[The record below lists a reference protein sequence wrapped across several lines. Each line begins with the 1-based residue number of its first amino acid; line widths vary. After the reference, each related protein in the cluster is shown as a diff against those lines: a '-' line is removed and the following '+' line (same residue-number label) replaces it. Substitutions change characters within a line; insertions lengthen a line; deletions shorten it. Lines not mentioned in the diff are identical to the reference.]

1 MVEKTLTPKT
11 VLRSGIKKMSQ
22 SILLWYEDIVNLIST
37 NGIVVDNTAY
47 DTGSFLDRDYDV
59 RPFKSVSI
67 ALQNIGANSVDFK
80 ILSSTKDFPGT
91 LDAGLTDD
99 DFDKEEV
106 AETAIAAGSSA
117 TGTVDLTGG
126 ASGSVDGITVDGI
139 EIMSGSVSF
148 NTNLTQTATDVAA
161 NITANTSNPNYNASS
176 AGTLIT
182 ITKVDK
188 EPSTDVVVS
197 ITTTITTTD
206 VNMSGGAS
214 GKSTPY
220 NLDKT
225 VNKEVTA
232 LRIRAKETAGGSPG
246 TIRAD
251 IRAK

>member
-1 MVEKTLTPKT
+1 MVEKALTPKT
-11 VLRSGIKKMSQ
+11 LLRKGIKVVSQ
-22 SILLWYEDIVNLIST
+22 GILLWYEDIVDLIST
-37 NGIVVDNTAY
+37 TGVAVDNAAY
-47 DTGSFLDRDYDV
+47 DTGTFLDRDFDV

-80 ILSSTKDFPGT
+80 ILSTTKDWPAT

-106 AETAIAAGSSA
+106 AETAIAAGASA

-139 EIMSGSVSF
+139 EIMSGSVPF
-148 NTNLTQTATDVAA
+148 NTTLTQTATDVAA
-161 NITANTSNPNYNASS
+161 NITANTSNPNYTASS

-188 EPSTDVVVS
+188 EPSTDVVIS
-197 ITTTITTTD
+197 TTTTITTTD

-232 LRIRAKETAGGSPG
+232 LRLSAKETAGGSPG
-246 TIRAD
+246 TIRED
-251 IRAK
+251 LRAQ

>member
-1 MVEKTLTPKT
+1 
-11 VLRSGIKKMSQ
+11 MSQ
-22 SILLWYEDIVNLIST
+22 AILLWYEDIVDLIST
-37 NGIVVDNTAY
+37 TGVVVDDVAY
-47 DTGSFLDRDYDV
+47 DTGTFLDRDYDV
-59 RPFKSVSI
+59 RPYKSVSI

-80 ILSSTKDFPGT
+80 ILSTTKDWPAT

-106 AETAIAAGSSA
+106 AETAIAAGVSA

-126 ASGSVDGITVDGI
+126 ASGSVDTIKVDGI
-139 EIMSGSVSF
+139 DIMSSSVPF
-148 NTNLTQTATDVAA
+148 NTSLGQTAIDVAA
-161 NITANTSNPNYNASS
+161 NITANTSNPDYTADA

-188 EPSTDVVVS
+188 EPSTDTVVS
-197 ITTTITTTD
+197 TSTTITTTD

-214 GKSTPY
+214 GKATPY

-232 LRIRAKETAGGSPG
+232 LRVSAKETAGGSPG

-251 IRAK
+251 VRAK